1 MDAVDYAHL
10 YERAKCAELQL
21 DLCHAV
27 LESIAQIPDGV
38 GLTPEQVADL
48 KAAAAAVCPEK
59 SA

>member
-10 YERAKCAELQL
+10 YERARSAELQL
-21 DLCHAV
+21 DLCRAV
-27 LESIAQIPDGV
+27 LESVAQIPNGT

-48 KAAAAAVCPEK
+48 KAAAAAVCPEQ